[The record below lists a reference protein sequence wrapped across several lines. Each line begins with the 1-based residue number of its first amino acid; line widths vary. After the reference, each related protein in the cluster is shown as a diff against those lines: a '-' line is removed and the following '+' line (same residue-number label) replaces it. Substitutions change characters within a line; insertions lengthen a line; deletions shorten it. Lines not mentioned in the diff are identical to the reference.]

1 MKVHYLEFKACEL
14 PVRGLQVNTLLY
26 FLKKWSAH
34 SAECMRDLFI
44 FQKYQEKLFLIQNL
58 IYRFY
63 DLLETYSNNPVKRL
77 AMIKSKLLHNNIYDI
92 DPEAMSFDDEDALA
106 DGMIPDSRIVK
117 LIDELETGDDD
128 LCVVEESEIAIKSLG
143 FHQYYSYE

>member
-1 MKVHYLEFKACEL
+1 M
-14 PVRGLQVNTLLY
+14 
-26 FLKKWSAH
+26 
-34 SAECMRDLFI
+34 M
-44 FQKYQEKLFLIQNL
+44 
-58 IYRFY
+58 
-63 DLLETYSNNPVKRL
+63 
-77 AMIKSKLLHNNIYDI
+77 KSKLLHNNVYDI

-143 FHQYYSYE
+143 FHQYYNYE